1 MLQYFIKQK
10 NKFKMEKVKELF
22 GKVLAW
28 VDSKGFS
35 ALLSLGLGLG
45 LWLFGYKVYAGV
57 AFGVFLTR
65 NWDILR
71 GWLKK

>member
-1 MLQYFIKQK
+1 
-10 NKFKMEKVKELF
+10 MEKLKELF
-22 GKVLAW
+22 GKVSKW

-45 LWLFGYKVYAGV
+45 LWLFGYKVYAGI
-57 AFGVFLTR
+57 ACGVFLTR